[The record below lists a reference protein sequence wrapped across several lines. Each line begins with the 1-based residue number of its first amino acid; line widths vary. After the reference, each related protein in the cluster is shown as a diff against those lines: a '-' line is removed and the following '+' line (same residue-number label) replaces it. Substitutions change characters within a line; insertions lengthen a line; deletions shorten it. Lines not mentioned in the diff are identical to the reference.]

1 LVPLFGATT
10 PAPSKDREE
19 HGALALG
26 GCRLIKLSNNQ
37 PIAGGIDRG
46 DVSVEA
52 RVAVSAWG
60 GFIPLFGAS
69 N

>member
-1 LVPLFGATT
+1 MVRLFGALKRN
-10 PAPSKDREE
+10 PSKNRERG
-19 HGALALG
+19 GALALG
-26 GCRLIKLSNNQ
+26 GCRLIKLYNNQ